1 MALCERRRAAMSIEA
16 MTYVLDHSRSK
27 KAKRA
32 VLLVLAWHHNATTG
46 AIFPSEETIANEAG
60 LSVRAVRDALR
71 ALVDDGEIERDRGR
85 SYRYRIVGL
94 ETGGDCRSHGSE
106 PAGIAGPGPAVSVL
120 EPAESVTG
128 PAGTAAEPKKN
139 RNEHQ
144 DDAPPT
150 EDEKARVRADR
161 ARHREALGFRPFATA
176 PGSRS

>member
-1 MALCERRRAAMSIEA
+1 MSIDA
-16 MTYVLDHSRSK
+16 ITFVLDRSRSK

-32 VLLVLAWHHNATTG
+32 VLLVLAWHHNAVTG
-46 AIFPSEETIANEAG
+46 AIFPSEETIADEAG
-60 LSVRAVRDALR
+60 LSVRAVRDAFG
-71 ALVDDGEIERDRGR
+71 ALVDDGEIERERGR

-120 EPAESVTG
+120 EPAVSVTG

-144 DDAPPT
+144 DDASPS
-150 EDEKARVRADR
+150 EEERARVRDHL
-161 ARHREALGFRPFATA
+161 AREREARGFKPFVPE
-176 PGSRS
+176 PGCAQ